1 MPRVSLNWVGK
12 TVGNG
17 RYRIEE
23 RLGEGGMG
31 TVYRAI
37 DLSTGKV
44 VALKTP
50 RIALLEDPSFFKRF
64 QREMK
69 ALLQLHH
76 PHIVP
81 LLDVGEHNKIPFLVM
96 PFLSGGNLRQRWE
109 NRRASGV
116 ADLFPWLE
124 QVASA
129 LDYLHAHNVIHRD
142 VKPDNVLFDEQGM
155 AYLTDLGAVKV
166 QEGSDVQA
174 QTKLTQTGTALGTPP
189 YMAPELIFGKPYDG
203 RVDQYA
209 LAVMVYEALGGR
221 YPYEASSLPT
231 LIQSLMGREAERLDR
246 LCAVPVGV
254 ADAVARG
261 LARDPKHRF
270 PSCADFARAVR
281 RGFTTRATPRAGA
294 SSAEAQVAARSGAK
308 HTPATGTP
316 VSPSSPVPPAGTQQ
330 SASVVQSCPSCGKTW
345 KIAAASLFQQCPC
358 CRAALPSPVPASS
371 QIVPPAAA
379 QTPTLAAPIGRGAV
393 TPLPQAPA
401 GSPLL
406 PGVPSADQP
415 SPVLPSGVPYTPAPV
430 VLPHQLPAPLFPRS
444 TGNSLQ
450 RWKRLLT
457 QPPVLYSLIAVGT
470 LFIGSFVFLLLIL
483 LAGGPSSET
492 KPAGTVAVSDGGDPP
507 APQSWRVSLGGMSLP
522 EAVQKARPGD
532 IIEIAAGEYTLRQSL
547 VIDKSLTLRGAGRDQ
562 TRLLC
567 SEQDF
572 VIKFT
577 GNGQWTL
584 QGLTVEHVGNQW
596 ANVVVVEGG
605 VVTITECVLT
615 GGVWEEQNKRGGY
628 GIWFTGNARGY
639 VARCLCR
646 NNGLDGIAVYGQAQ
660 PLLEGNTCENNKQ
673 FGIAYFGNAG
683 GTARNN
689 TCRNNDRYGIYA
701 GGQAQPLLEG
711 NTCENNKQFGIAYF
725 GNAGGTARNNTCR
738 NNDRY
743 GIYAGGQAQPL
754 LEGNTCENNKYS
766 GIAYF
771 ENAGG
776 TARNNTCRDNGL
788 HGIYAGGQ
796 AQPLLEGNTCEN
808 NTESGIAYFGN
819 AGGTARNNTCR
830 NNGLHGIGVTEQ
842 AQPTLE
848 GNTCENNKQS
858 GIVYF
863 ENAGGTARNNTCR
876 NNGIDGIGVDAQA
889 QPLLEGNTCENNRY
903 DGIAY
908 SENAGG
914 TARNN
919 TCRNND
925 RYGIFVQKGA
935 RPTLDGNILQGNRAG
950 DLHSE

>member
-316 VSPSSPVPPAGTQQ
+316 VSPSSPVPAAGTQQ

-345 KIAAASLFQQCPC
+345 KIAAASLFQQCPY

-379 QTPTLAAPIGRGAV
+379 QTPTLAAPIGSGAV

-406 PGVPSADQP
+406 SGVPSADQP

-430 VLPHQLPAPLFPRS
+430 LLPHQPPAPLFPRS

-457 QPPVLYSLIAVGT
+457 QLPVLYSLIAVGT
-470 LFIGSFVFLLLIL
+470 LFIGSFVLLLLIL
-483 LAGGPSSET
+483 LAGGP
-492 KPAGTVAVSDGGDPP
+492 PARQTFHVSPN
-507 APQSWRVSLGGMSLP
+507 GMSLP

-532 IIEIAAGEYTLRQSL
+532 IIEIAAGDYTLRQSL

-567 SEQDF
+567 WEQGF

-596 ANVVVVEGG
+596 ADVVVVEGG
-605 VVTITECVLT
+605 IVTITDCVLT
-615 GGVWEEQNKRGGY
+615 GGVWDEQNKQGGI
-628 GIWFTGNARGY
+628 GIWFTGNARGH

-646 NNGLDGIAVYGQAQ
+646 NNGLDGIAVYGKAQ

-673 FGIAYFGNAG
+673 CGIAYFGNAG

-689 TCRNNDRYGIYA
+689 TYRNNDSDGIGL
-701 GGQAQPLLEG
+701 GGEAKPDLED
-711 NTCENNKQFGIAYF
+711 NTCELNKRHGICYF
-725 GNAGGTARNNTCR
+725 SEGKARGSAKKNTCR
-738 NNDRY
+738 NNE
-743 GIYAGGQAQPL
+743 A
-754 LEGNTCENNKYS
+754 S
-766 GIAYF
+766 GIAL
-771 ENAGG
+771 GG
-776 TARNNTCRDNGL
+776 
-788 HGIYAGGQ
+788 
-796 AQPLLEGNTCEN
+796 
-808 NTESGIAYFGN
+808 
-819 AGGTARNNTCR
+819 
-830 NNGLHGIGVTEQ
+830 
-842 AQPTLE
+842 
-848 GNTCENNKQS
+848 
-858 GIVYF
+858 
-863 ENAGGTARNNTCR
+863 
-876 NNGIDGIGVDAQA
+876 QA

-908 SENAGG
+908 FENAGG

-925 RYGIFVQKGA
+925 RYGIFVQNSA
-935 RPTLDGNILQGNRAG
+935 RPRLDGNILQGNREG
-950 DLHSE
+950 NVHRE